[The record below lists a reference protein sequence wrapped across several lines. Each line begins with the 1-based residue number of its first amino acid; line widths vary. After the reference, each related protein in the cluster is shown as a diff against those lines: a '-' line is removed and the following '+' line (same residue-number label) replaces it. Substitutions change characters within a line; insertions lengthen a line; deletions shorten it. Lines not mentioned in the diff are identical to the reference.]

1 MEQKRH
7 AILQNYIMMYMVL
20 IVYHHVLH
28 RMMLTMAFCF
38 FQLPVLRCT
47 SSLCSVLGSC
57 SKYLS
62 CNHCIKCSDCL
73 LEIKITE

>member
-20 IVYHHVLH
+20 IVYHHMLH

-38 FQLPVLRCT
+38 VLFFLTACAKTHKQLVLCT
-47 SSLCSVLGSC
+47 WT
-57 SKYLS
+57 
-62 CNHCIKCSDCL
+62 L
-73 LEIKITE
+73 LKVSHATITLNVVIAFWK